1 MNSSHL
7 NPGLLRAQ
15 LNSLAA
21 LALAVPFLATAE
33 VPTYPGP
40 VYQQPASPPTGGKY
54 QALSEKVAQIAANDQ
69 RQDVRLYQL
78 ERDVDKVSTTVAPK
92 PPASAESG
100 MSPAPALIPYVPYQ
114 VRKGDTLWRI
124 AMMHK
129 VAPGD
134 IIGFNRMPNDT
145 VVEGQTLMIPQ
156 KGGAPKGGTLTA
168 AGFHTVKPGESFG
181 SIAKKYSVSTDALTK
196 ANPKIN
202 PAKLLAGARLALPA
216 GARTPAPKPAPN
228 VAYDN
233 GLPAPA
239 PKPGNDVHIVLMGE
253 SLSVIALKHHVP
265 LATLLKA
272 NKLTD
277 ANTVRVGQKLIVP
290 AASGTVAK
298 TPAPVPPPA
307 KPGTGKGKKSP
318 AAPPAPG
325 SGVATAPVPPT
336 PPVKPKPPEPPTPPP
351 QQPTNNRGIV
361 AYRMEKGDTIEAVA
375 HSFGTTSAEIRRL
388 NRLPA
393 NAPLHDG
400 DEIIVPGMGPV
411 AGN

>member
-7 NPGLLRAQ
+7 NPGMSRAQ
-15 LNSLAA
+15 LNSLA
-21 LALAVPFLATAE
+21 LALAVPFFAAAE
-33 VPTYPGP
+33 APSYPGP
-40 VYQQPASPPTGGKY
+40 VYQQPASQQSGGRI
-54 QALSEKVAQIAANDQ
+54 QALSEKVAQLSANDQ

-78 ERDVDKVSTTVAPK
+78 EREVDKVSTTAAPK
-92 PPASAESG
+92 PPPSAESG
-100 MSPAPALIPYVPYQ
+100 TVPAPPLIPYTPYQ

-156 KGGAPKGGTLTA
+156 KGGAPKSGALTA

-181 SIAKKYSVSTDALTK
+181 SIAKKYGVAPDALAK

-216 GARTPAPKPAPN
+216 GAKTPAPKPAPGI
-228 VAYDN
+228 AYDN

-239 PKPGNDVHIVLMGE
+239 TKPGSNNVHIVQPGE

-265 LATLLKA
+265 LPSLLKA

-277 ANTVRVGQKLIVP
+277 PNTVRIGQKLIVP
-290 AASGTVAK
+290 GASGTVAK
-298 TPAPVPPPA
+298 TPEPAPPTAKPSTGKTKKNAATPPP
-307 KPGTGKGKKSP
+307 
-318 AAPPAPG
+318 PG
-325 SGVATAPVPPT
+325 SGLTNAPVPPT
-336 PPVKPKPPEPPTPPP
+336 PPVKPKPPEPPTPPSAP
-351 QQPTNNRGIV
+351 SNNRGVV
-361 AYRMEKGDTIEAVA
+361 AYRVERGETIDSVA
-375 HSFGTTSAEIRRL
+375 HSFGTSSAEIRRL
-388 NRLPA
+388 NRLSP
-393 NAPLHDG
+393 NTPLHEG
-400 DEIIVPGMGPV
+400 DEILLPGMAPV